1 MHKVL
6 MVDDD
11 QEMCQLIQ
19 TFFAKHFLDID
30 TAHTGVDALE
40 KVKQGQY
47 DALILDQNLPDIHGL
62 ELCEK
67 LRKHYQGPVL
77 ILSAE
82 GGEVARVLGLRAGAD
97 DYLEK
102 PFSRH
107 ELLERMKKL
116 IERCNNAS
124 RPLSLAPEEGTY
136 RFADFDGYTLDFYE
150 RLLRPQAE
158 QSKAIQLTDVEFKIL
173 SSLVMRHNAL
183 VRREDIEQL
192 AVEPEQNSRSF
203 DVHISR
209 IRKKLGNSS
218 MIKTIHGHGYM
229 MVGSCQFS

>member
-1 MHKVL
+1 MYKVL

-11 QEMCQLIQ
+11 QELCQLIQ
-19 TFFAKHFLDID
+19 TFFTKHFLEIN
-30 TAHTGVDALE
+30 AVHTGADALE
-40 KVKQGQY
+40 QVTQDQY
-47 DALILDQNLPDIHGL
+47 DALILDQNLPDVHGL
-62 ELCEK
+62 ELCEQ

-77 ILSAE
+77 ILSGE

-116 IERCNNAS
+116 IERCSQTAS
-124 RPLSLAPEEGTY
+124 SLSVAPEQGTY
-136 RFADFDGYTLDFYE
+136 RFADFEGYTLDFYE
-150 RLLRPQAE
+150 RLLRPRE
-158 QSKAIQLTDVEFKIL
+158 NRDKKIQLTDVEFKIL
-173 SSLVMRHNAL
+173 SSLVMRNNAL

-192 AVEPEQNSRSF
+192 AAEPEQNSRSF

-209 IRKKLGNSS
+209 IRKKLGNST

>member
-1 MHKVL
+1 MRKVL

-11 QEMCQLIQ
+11 QELCQLVQ
-19 TFFAKHFLDID
+19 TFFTKHFLDID
-30 TAHTGVDALE
+30 AVHTGAAAVE

-47 DALILDQNLPDIHGL
+47 DAMILDQNLPDIHGL

-77 ILSAE
+77 ILSGE

-107 ELLERMKKL
+107 ELLERMRKL
-116 IERCNNAS
+116 IERCGRSANTLRA
-124 RPLSLAPEEGTY
+124 APEEGTY
-136 RFADFDGYTLDFYE
+136 RFADFEGYTLDFYE
-150 RLLRPQAE
+150 RMLRPHDTQGK
-158 QSKAIQLTDVEFKIL
+158 SIQLTDVEFKIL
-173 SSLVMRHNAL
+173 SSLVMRNNAL

-192 AVEPEQNSRSF
+192 AIENDENSRSF

-209 IRKKLGNSS
+209 IRKKLGNNA

-229 MVGSCQFS
+229 MVGACQFS